1 MGGGFRPRFAFELV
15 FLVLLAIACGL
26 ADLRP
31 LVIGLV
37 MGGAW
42 VLTTAIEWLAWR
54 SETTVDAPPTWQD
67 AGGDEAADPWDI
79 EEILAPLPGDDG
91 AQAGEVE
98 GGSTSVL
105 PPADEPE
112 PEEPDGGERT

>member
-1 MGGGFRPRFAFELV
+1 MGGGFTPRFAFEIV

-42 VLTTAIEWLAWR
+42 VLTTGIEWLAWR
-54 SETTVDAPPTWQD
+54 SETTVDAPPAWPPED
-67 AGGDEAADPWDI
+67 VDGGERLDSWDI
-79 EEILAPLPGDDG
+79 DEILAPLPED
-91 AQAGEVE
+91 E
-98 GGSTSVL
+98 GSRTSVL
-105 PPADEPE
+105 PPAD
-112 PEEPDGGERT
+112 

>member
-42 VLTTAIEWLAWR
+42 ILTTAIEWLAWR
-54 SETTVDAPPTWQD
+54 SETSVDAPPSWPDD
-67 AGGDEAADPWDI
+67 AEEPGDPWDM

-91 AQAGEVE
+91 GPVGEIE
-98 GGSTSVL
+98 GRTSVL

-112 PEEPDGGERT
+112 PEEPEGERT

>member
-1 MGGGFRPRFAFELV
+1 MGGGFTPRFAFEIV

-42 VLTTAIEWLAWR
+42 VLMTGIEWLAWR
-54 SETTVDAPPTWQD
+54 SETTVDAPPAWPL
-67 AGGDEAADPWDI
+67 GGDGAEPLDSWDI
-79 EEILAPLPGDDG
+79 DEILAPLPE
-91 AQAGEVE
+91 AEEIE
-98 GGSTSVL
+98 GSSTSVL
-105 PPADEPE
+105 PPASDSDEP
-112 PEEPDGGERT
+112 RQSS

>member
-1 MGGGFRPRFAFELV
+1 MGGGFTPRFAFEIV

-42 VLTTAIEWLAWR
+42 VLMTGIEWFAWR
-54 SETTVDAPPTWQD
+54 AESTVDAPPAWPD
-67 AGGDEAADPWDI
+67 VSDDGGEPLDSWDI
-79 EEILAPLPGDDG
+79 DDILAPLPE
-91 AQAGEVE
+91 GEDE
-98 GGSTSVL
+98 GSTSVL
-105 PPADEPE
+105 PPAAEPGDEPSE
-112 PEEPDGGERT
+112 PGRS

>member
-1 MGGGFRPRFAFELV
+1 MGGFTPRFAFEIV

-42 VLTTAIEWLAWR
+42 VLMTGIEWLAWR
-54 SETTVDAPPTWQD
+54 SEKTVDAPPASLPEGVD
-67 AGGDEAADPWDI
+67 AAEHLDSWDI
-79 EEILAPLPGDDG
+79 DEILAPLP
-91 AQAGEVE
+91 EEE
-98 GGSTSVL
+98 GSRTSVL
-105 PPADEPE
+105 PPGDDDQA
-112 PEEPDGGERT
+112 PDG

>member
-1 MGGGFRPRFAFELV
+1 MGGGFTPRFAFEIV

-42 VLTTAIEWLAWR
+42 VLMTGIEWLAWR
-54 SETTVDAPPTWQD
+54 SESTVDAPPAWPPD
-67 AGGDEAADPWDI
+67 VDGAEPLDSWDI
-79 EEILAPLPGDDG
+79 EEILAPLPEAD
-91 AQAGEVE
+91 EVE
-98 GGSTSVL
+98 GSSTSVL
-105 PPADEPE
+105 PPAPE
-112 PEEPDGGERT
+112 SDAPRHGS

>member
-1 MGGGFRPRFAFELV
+1 MGGFTPRFAFEIV

-42 VLTTAIEWLAWR
+42 VLMTGIEWLAWR
-54 SETTVDAPPTWQD
+54 SGSTVDAPPAWPPEGVD
-67 AGGDEAADPWDI
+67 GAERLDSWDI
-79 EEILAPLPGDDG
+79 DEILAPLPGEE
-91 AQAGEVE
+91 GE
-98 GGSTSVL
+98 GSRTSVL
-105 PPADEPE
+105 PPAD
-112 PEEPDGGERT
+112 DDQA

>member
-1 MGGGFRPRFAFELV
+1 MGGGFKPRFAIELV

-54 SETTVDAPPTWQD
+54 SETTVDAPPAWPDT
-67 AGGDEAADPWDI
+67 ASAEEVDPWDM
-79 EEILAPLPGDDG
+79 EEILAPLPEDG
-91 AQAGEVE
+91 AGQAGEIE
-98 GGSTSVL
+98 GHTSML

-112 PEEPDGGERT
+112 AEEPEAGTERR

>member
-1 MGGGFRPRFAFELV
+1 MGGGFTPRFAFEIV

-42 VLTTAIEWLAWR
+42 VLVSGIEWLAWR
-54 SETTVDAPPTWQD
+54 SETTVDAPPVWPPE
-67 AGGDEAADPWDI
+67 GSGDGAEPLDSWDI
-79 EEILAPLPGDDG
+79 DDILAPLPEDE
-91 AQAGEVE
+91 AE
-98 GGSTSVL
+98 GSSTSVL
-105 PPADEPE
+105 PPATGPEDEPRG
-112 PEEPDGGERT
+112 PRSQ

>member
-1 MGGGFRPRFAFELV
+1 MGGGFTPRFAFEIV

-42 VLTTAIEWLAWR
+42 VLMTGIEWLAWR
-54 SETTVDAPPTWQD
+54 SETTVDASPVWPD
-67 AGGDEAADPWDI
+67 SSADGAEPLDSWDI
-79 EEILAPLPGDDG
+79 DEILAPLPE
-91 AQAGEVE
+91 GEA
-98 GGSTSVL
+98 GSTSVL
-105 PPADEPE
+105 PPGADEPSE
-112 PEEPDGGERT
+112 

>member
-1 MGGGFRPRFAFELV
+1 MGGFTPRFAFELI
-15 FLVLLAIACGL
+15 FLVLLAVACGL

-42 VLTTAIEWLAWR
+42 LVTVGIEWLAWR
-54 SETTVDAPPTWQD
+54 SETTVDAPPEWSPVNGPEPLD
-67 AGGDEAADPWDI
+67 SWDMD
-79 EEILAPLPGDDG
+79 EILAPLPE
-91 AQAGEVE
+91 GEME

-105 PPADEPE
+105 PPGSGPDDEPE
-112 PEEPDGGERT
+112 PGSR

>member
-67 AGGDEAADPWDI
+67 AAEDEAADPWDI
-79 EEILAPLPGDDG
+79 EEILAPLPEAD
-91 AQAGEVE
+91 EVE
-98 GGSTSVL
+98 GSSTSVL
-105 PPADEPE
+105 PPTPESDEPRH
-112 PEEPDGGERT
+112 GS

>member
-1 MGGGFRPRFAFELV
+1 MGGSFTPRFAFEIV

-42 VLTTAIEWLAWR
+42 VLTTGIEWLAWR
-54 SETTVDAPPTWQD
+54 SETTVDAPPDWPD
-67 AGGDEAADPWDI
+67 MSGDGGEPLDSWDI
-79 EEILAPLPGDDG
+79 DEILAPLPE
-91 AQAGEVE
+91 GEVE
-98 GGSTSVL
+98 GSTSVL
-105 PPADEPE
+105 PQAAEPGDEPSE
-112 PEEPDGGERT
+112 PGQP